1 MSNPIFGPVLKG
13 EEPKFTSRNE
23 VLNKF
28 SRNSRRQV
36 RSTQQRIDHRIHLFD
51 KSQTPGS
58 GIIFGTQIRIS
69 GTSCNYLIH

>member
-1 MSNPIFGPVLKG
+1 MSNPIFGPILKG

-51 KSQTPGS
+51 KSQIPG
-58 GIIFGTQIRIS
+58 FWYYIRYTDSYIWHK
-69 GTSCNYLIH
+69 L